1 MRYQQHKVL
10 SPIDAIHEIRFERPF
25 IAVVQPPKTGADD
38 KGGKDVVLVIGYE
51 GTPTDLRL
59 IVNDPR
65 PYQVGSNPYTDVGA
79 QQLDV
84 NGEYSIG
91 YNDFV
96 QQMKWTGTIDWI
108 KPQ

>member
-1 MRYQQHKVL
+1 MRARRRTCG
-10 SPIDAIHEIRFERPF
+10 SSSTIR
-25 IAVVQPPKTGADD
+25 
-38 KGGKDVVLVIGYE
+38 
-51 GTPTDLRL
+51 
-59 IVNDPR
+59 R
-65 PYQVGSNPYTDVGA
+65 PYQVGANPYADVGA

>member
-1 MRYQQHKVL
+1 MDSQTAPQWREV
-10 SPIDAIHEIRFERPF
+10 D
-25 IAVVQPPKTGADD
+25 IALTGPNTA
-38 KGGKDVVLVIGYE
+38 
-51 GTPTDLRL
+51 
-59 IVNDPR
+59 
-65 PYQVGSNPYTDVGA
+65 NPYTDVGA
-79 QQLDV
+79 QQRDV

>member
-1 MRYQQHKVL
+1 M
-10 SPIDAIHEIRFERPF
+10 
-25 IAVVQPPKTGADD
+25 GA
-38 KGGKDVVLVIGYE
+38 
-51 GTPTDLRL
+51 
-59 IVNDPR
+59 
-65 PYQVGSNPYTDVGA
+65 NPYTDVGA
-79 QQLDV
+79 QQRDV